1 MVTEVPMQGTLI
13 SMAVWYRG
21 DADVFSLL
29 FGDYDGTDVRC
40 RFPRNFITHFAIIQQ
55 DNHKELPYCRVRITE
70 GPFTNTTLVTYR
82 SMPSSPVSLQL
93 LQELGC
99 VSFQELMDKRIAT
112 SE

>member
-29 FGDYDGTDVRC
+29 FGDYDGTD
-40 RFPRNFITHFAIIQQ
+40 Q
-55 DNHKELPYCRVRITE
+55 DSHKELPYCRVRITE
-70 GPFTNTTLVTYR
+70 GPFINTTFVTYR